1 MLQII
6 YLNSRSISSD
16 KKQSLKWLKN
26 LKTKLSVYLK
36 KRHLR
41 ESPGAHY
48 KSVIW
53 CSIQNKQELTVL
65 LS

>member
-1 MLQII
+1 MIQII
-6 YLNSRSISSD
+6 YLISISNSSD
-16 KKQSLKWLKN
+16 KKQSLKWLKI

-36 KRHLR
+36 MHLL

-53 CSIQNKQELTVL
+53 CSIQDKQELTIL